1 MLVFTKDC
9 DAVWPKVS
17 KMISQLFTNCQ
28 GEKDFLFKAKKSEY
42 HWKDN
47 LILINF

>member
-9 DAVWPKVS
+9 NAAWPKVS

-28 GEKDFLFKAKKSEY
+28 GEKIFSSKQKKVSTIG
-42 HWKDN
+42 K
-47 LILINF
+47 II

>member
-28 GEKDFLFKAKKSEY
+28 GEKDFLFKAKKVSNIG
-42 HWKDN
+42 K
-47 LILINF
+47 IM